1 MLINFKFGSKE
12 LSTVSSYKYF
22 GFLLD
27 EHFDFVQGVDVLSSS
42 AGRALSSV
50 IAKFKHLRNVGFT
63 TYTKQHN
70 CCVKPILEYSS
81 AVWQYKK
88 YAERIKEL

>member
-1 MLINFKFGSKE
+1 MNISIN
-12 LSTVSSYKYF
+12 T
-22 GFLLD
+22 
-27 EHFDFVQGVDVLSSS
+27 VDVLSSS

-50 IAKFKHLRNVGFT
+50 IAKFKHLRNVGFI
-63 TYTKQHN
+63 TYTKLHN

-88 YAERIKEL
+88 YIERTKEL

>member
-1 MLINFKFGSKE
+1 MGPSLGRKRVNRSSRNFKFGSKE

-22 GFLLD
+22 EFLLD

-50 IAKFKHLRNVGFT
+50 IAK
-63 TYTKQHN
+63 HN

-81 AVWQYKK
+81 AVLQYKK
-88 YAERIKEL
+88 YIERIKEL